1 MDAQR
6 FFSVAYDSRNHPK
19 VRMLRM
25 RGDGIAEYGRYVALL
40 GILYDMGNRIDATDD
55 AMLEYLAYELDLR
68 DGGETAEW
76 LRAAAGCGL
85 IDPGALEEF
94 GVVTSNGVGRELE
107 YKAMKSAAGK
117 QGGRPRKAGAKAAVK
132 AGAFEK

>member
-1 MDAQR
+1 M
-6 FFSVAYDSRNHPK
+6 AYDSRNHPK

-107 YKAMKSAAGK
+107 YKAERVASAKKAGKASAAARRKKAESGK
-117 QGGRPRKAGAKAAVK
+117 GQ
-132 AGAFEK
+132 